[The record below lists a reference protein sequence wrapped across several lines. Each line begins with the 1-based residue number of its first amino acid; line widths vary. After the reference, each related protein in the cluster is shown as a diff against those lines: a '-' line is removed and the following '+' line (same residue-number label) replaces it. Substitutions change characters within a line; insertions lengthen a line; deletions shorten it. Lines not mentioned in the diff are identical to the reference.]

1 MFVKKIENY
10 MCGGQG
16 VVGWIFK

>member
-16 VVGWIFK
+16 WVGWIFK